1 LTPPSSGTSG
11 EAASGSGTGT
21 GSRTSGTSAGS
32 GPSAQPAASG
42 PAASLPARLAAIAR
56 GDRLALSRA
65 ISALENELPEA
76 GPLARELSLRSG
88 RAHVLGITGAPGAGK
103 STLVSALLGELLRRG
118 QRVAILAVDP
128 SSPITGGA
136 VLGDRVRMG
145 EFGAHENVFIR
156 SIASRGHLGGLS
168 RTSEGIIDLFDA
180 AGFDTVIV
188 ETVGAGQS
196 EVEIASM
203 ADTSIVVTPPGL
215 GDEVQ
220 ASKAGILEIADILVV
235 TKGDLPLADRT
246 ARELRDMLALR
257 PVRKGWKVPV
267 LTTVATR
274 HEGLA
279 ELLDAARAHA
289 TASGKGR
296 RHEGKPVGGASDG
309 SGSSSDEAG
318 ASGSDDAQAL
328 EALMRRLHARD
339 AFLQH
344 SGIAVVAVG
353 PGTTTLRMPVRA
365 EHINFNGTCHGGAIF
380 TLADGAFGM
389 ACNSRGPVTA
399 GVDSHI
405 TYQQAVHAGD
415 VLVARADEV
424 SRGNRLCVYR
434 VEVTREADGA
444 KISTFTGTA
453 FITSLPQA

>member
-1 LTPPSSGTSG
+1 MPT
-11 EAASGSGTGT
+11 AA
-21 GSRTSGTSAGS
+21 
-32 GPSAQPAASG
+32 AALS
-42 PAASLPARLAAIAR
+42 ARLAAIEG

-76 GPLARELSLRSG
+76 VPLARELSLRSG

-156 SIASRGHLGGLS
+156 SIASRGHLGGLT

-257 PVRKGWKVPV
+257 PARKGWKVPV

-296 RHEGKPVGGASDG
+296 RHEASGGLAKAAAAPGGAADADG
-309 SGSSSDEAG
+309 PAG
-318 ASGSDDAQAL
+318 PL
-328 EALMRRLHARD
+328 ETLMRSLHARD
-339 AFLQH
+339 AFLRH
-344 SGIAVVAVG
+344 SGVECVAVG

-405 TYQQAVHAGD
+405 TYQQAVRAGD

-453 FITSLPQA
+453 FITSTPQA

>member
-1 LTPPSSGTSG
+1 VTGVTTTT
-11 EAASGSGTGT
+11 AASSNVAT
-21 GSRTSGTSAGS
+21 
-32 GPSAQPAASG
+32 
-42 PAASLPARLAAIAR
+42 LLAAIES
-56 GDRLALSRA
+56 GQRLALSRA
-65 ISALENELPEA
+65 ITALENELPIA
-76 GPLARELSLRSG
+76 QPLARELSLRSG

-103 STLVSALLGELLRRG
+103 STLVNALLGELLRRG

-196 EVEIASM
+196 EVEIASL
-203 ADTSIVVTPPGL
+203 ADTSIVATPPGL
-215 GDEVQ
+215 GDDVQ

-246 ARELRDMLALR
+246 ARELKDMLVLR
-257 PVRKGWKVPV
+257 PPRKGWKVPV
-267 LTTVATR
+267 LTTTATQ
-274 HEGLA
+274 HQGVA
-279 ELLDAARAHA
+279 ELIDAARAHA
-289 TASGKGR
+289 SASGKGR
-296 RHEGKPVGGASDG
+296 RHEGKSAASSPAPG
-309 SGSSSDEAG
+309 TRAAESGS
-318 ASGSDDAQAL
+318 L
-328 EALMRRLHARD
+328 EALMRGLHARD
-339 AFLQH
+339 AFLRLA
-344 SGIAVVAVG
+344 GIECVAVG
-353 PGTTTLRMPVRA
+353 PGTTTLRMTVRA
-365 EHINFNGTCHGGAIF
+365 PHINFNGTCHGGAIF

-399 GVDSHI
+399 GIDSHI
-405 TYQQAVHAGD
+405 TYQQAVRQGD
-415 VLVARADEV
+415 VLVAHAEEV
-424 SRGNRLCVYR
+424 SRGRKLCVYR

-453 FITSLPQA
+453 FITSTPQA